1 MLSAQTKD
9 QVTSEAMDQLAR
21 ICGDEFGPA
30 DILKKTVDEIDQ
42 AIRKV
47 GFHRYN

>member
-9 QVTSEAMDQLAR
+9 QVTSDAMDQLAKL
-21 ICGDEFGPA
+21 CGDEFGPD
-30 DILKKTVDEIDQ
+30 DIVKKMVDEIDH

-47 GFHRYN
+47 GFHG